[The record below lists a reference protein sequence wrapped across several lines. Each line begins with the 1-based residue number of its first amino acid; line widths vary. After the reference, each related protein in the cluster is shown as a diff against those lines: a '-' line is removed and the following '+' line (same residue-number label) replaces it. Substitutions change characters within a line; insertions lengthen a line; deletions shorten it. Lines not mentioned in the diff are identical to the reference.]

1 MIELAFS
8 SSKILL
14 ILFATNCLQLP
25 YSFNEKSATVLSA
38 HTIADLILILF
49 FIADLTFSQK
59 LEIIRAGVCSEQLG
73 FSWI

>member
-38 HTIADLILILF
+38 HTIADLLF

-59 LEIIRAGVCSEQLG
+59 LEIIRAGVCSKQLG